1 MTRHRVVE
9 TNDGIQGE
17 WTVAVYDRMQR
28 HLRDRGWIET
38 GDILK
43 SGITAGC
50 ALEIGPGPGY
60 LGLEWLKKTSGT
72 TLKGLDISP
81 DMIAIA
87 GRNAGEYGLA
97 DRVEYRRGNSA
108 QLPFADA
115 SFDAV
120 FSNGSLHEWDNPAGV
135 FREIG
140 RVLKPGGHVHI
151 SDLRR
156 DMPAPVKWFLWL
168 GTKPKAVRPGLLTSI
183 AAAYTVEEMR
193 SLVLRTPLEKCVV
206 SGNWIG
212 LKVTGVL

>member
-1 MTRHRVVE
+1 MTRQRVVE
-9 TNDGIQGE
+9 TNEGIQGE
-17 WTVAVYDRMQR
+17 VTVALFDQMQR
-28 HLRDRGWIET
+28 RLRDRGWIET
-38 GDILK
+38 DDLLK
-43 SGITAGC
+43 SGIASGC

-81 DMIAIA
+81 DMIAVA

-97 DRVEYRRGNSA
+97 DRVEYWRGNSA

-140 RVLKPGGHVHI
+140 RVLKPGGRVHI

-193 SLVLRTPLEKCVV
+193 RLVLRTPLEKCAV

-212 LKVTGVL
+212 LKVTGIL